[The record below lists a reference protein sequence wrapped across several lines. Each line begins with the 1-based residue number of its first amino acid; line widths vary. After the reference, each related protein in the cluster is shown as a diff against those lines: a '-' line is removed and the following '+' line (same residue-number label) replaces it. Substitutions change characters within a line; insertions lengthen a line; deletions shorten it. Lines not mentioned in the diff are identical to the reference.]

1 LTIAKAAILLVVAL
15 YFHEAR
21 SDDRADLQLQL
32 KHLAQELQ
40 KCQQGISSDVFD
52 MKLHFL
58 DKNTTCN
65 DGSPA
70 G

>member
-1 LTIAKAAILLVVAL
+1 MRVAVLLVTTL
-15 YFHEAR
+15 YVHEGNA
-21 SDDRADLQLQL
+21 DDRADLQIQL
-32 KHLAQELQ
+32 KHLAKELQ
-40 KCQQGISSDVFD
+40 KCQQGINSDIFD
-52 MKLHFL
+52 MKLRFL